1 MVYPESGVQLIRSGH
16 KAVAQIIARR
26 GGDVMSYAEAK
37 VGLKVMRARGSLA
50 KTVSGYSYSRRSK
63 GSATEGSVK
72 GSVFRESGAACC
84 IQKRAIWRAR
94 RSLYIEE
101 IRAFNGGGRRRRPT
115 PRIVQNE
122 RGLCSL
128 EMTRRM

>member
-1 MVYPESGVQLIRSGH
+1 MVLWAGRRFLVPSGRRCWVG
-16 KAVAQIIARR
+16 IART

-37 VGLKVMRARGSLA
+37 VGLKRMRARGSLA

-72 GSVFRESGAACC
+72 GSIFRESGAACC
-84 IQKRAIWRAR
+84 MQKRAIWRAR
-94 RSLYIEE
+94 RPLYIEE

-115 PRIVQNE
+115 AWNRFE
-122 RGLCSL
+122 RERPS
-128 EMTRRM
+128 

>member
-1 MVYPESGVQLIRSGH
+1 
-16 KAVAQIIARR
+16 
-26 GGDVMSYAEAK
+26 MSYAEAK

-84 IQKRAIWRAR
+84 MQKRAIWRAR
-94 RSLYIEE
+94 RPLYIEE
-101 IRAFNGGGRRRRPT
+101 TGPLSGGGRRRRPR

-128 EMTRRM
+128 EMTRRMTQLKPEVRENRA

>member
-1 MVYPESGVQLIRSGH
+1 
-16 KAVAQIIARR
+16 
-26 GGDVMSYAEAK
+26 MSYAEAK

-84 IQKRAIWRAR
+84 MQKGTIWRAR
-94 RSLYIEE
+94 RPLSIEE
-101 IRAFNGGGRRRRPT
+101 TGPLSGGGRRRRPR

-128 EMTRRM
+128 EMSRQNDSTEVLCLETVTN